1 MFRTLQRCLYA
12 LPVTLLFGGC
22 AAYDPNAH
30 YDPDA
35 VEKVGFITA
44 KSLRLEKYQSKP
56 RGDSFPVPVNGTVKM
71 LYIPDASAG
80 GIRYRE
86 VYRYVV
92 AVSEHET
99 VSVEDSYP
107 AFQVGECAKVFL
119 SSRPTYP
126 RIAPGSGCTMTGQAV
141 VPALASN
148 EGAKLQARV
157 QQAPHLA
164 TLGVASQAA
173 SEAESGA
180 VHGIVGKIPLTIG
193 FANLSEE
200 DVSGILSE
208 DRRALSGL
216 FARAAVAPK
225 GVIPRAQVLMV
236 YGKFTAD
243 GTVSGS
249 PAFEMRRL
257 VQESGANLII
267 FALPNSAETV
277 KHLAQSAELKSTTV
291 IYTLDRNKEGF
302 GRFFRELFLKM
313 GEGKPLLNA
322 WVELA
327 PQHPQAMPAYVP
339 QTIVMAGAGN
349 VAFPRPARAEA
360 RLAMEVRE
368 VMKSAIAQC
377 DAAPRCIKVGEGS
390 TPHAHTYLEQVIKK
404 ISSIGRV
411 YLAVAGRSDSG
422 VQTVTTRVMLASDGN
437 LRAVNTISSGAP
449 ALTGRIERLFRVAA
463 PYAPFNDHLR
473 EQADTIVADIT
484 FHFEDAKLVS
494 VTTVPPT

>member
-1 MFRTLQRCLYA
+1 LYGFPLA
-12 LPVTLLFGGC
+12 LLLGGC
-22 AAYDPNAH
+22 ATYNPNTH

-44 KSLRLEKYQSKP
+44 KSLVLEKHKSKP
-56 RGDSFPVPVNGTVKM
+56 RGSFIPVPVNGTITMV
-71 LYIPDASAG
+71 YSPDASAG
-80 GIRYRE
+80 GGRYRE

-92 AVSEHET
+92 AVSAHES
-99 VSVEDSYP
+99 VSVLDTYP
-107 AFQVGECAKVFL
+107 AFQVGDCAKVFL

-126 RIAPGSGCTMTGQAV
+126 RIAPGSGCTMADQAAA
-141 VPALASN
+141 VPPLTLN
-148 EGAKLQARV
+148 EGGKLQARV
-157 QQAPHLA
+157 QAAPHLA
-164 TLGVASQAA
+164 TRSVATQSA
-173 SEAESGA
+173 SEAKSGA

-200 DVSGILSE
+200 DVSGIISE

-216 FARAAVAPK
+216 FSRAAVAPK

-267 FALPNSAETV
+267 FAMPNSAETV
-277 KHLAQSAELKSTTV
+277 KHFAHSAELKSATV
-291 IYTLDRNKEGF
+291 IYTLDRNEEGF
-302 GRFFRELFLKM
+302 SRYFRELFLKM

-349 VAFPRPARAEA
+349 VVFPRPARAEA

-411 YLAVAGRSDSG
+411 YLAVAGMRDSG
-422 VQTVTTRVMLASDGN
+422 VQAVTTRVMLASDGN

-484 FHFEDAKLVS
+484 FHFEDANLVS
-494 VTTVPPT
+494 VTAGPPT